1 MTHFIFS
8 AVVVFLGLALIIMLW
23 YRIMECID
31 EVRGGGLLT
40 QILTGFGLWGW
51 LTRGSASFFTSLL
64 AKFGLGSMFAGL
76 GVVLAIPTLAGWLF
90 SRSYLTAGER
100 FWVFILA
107 VISLACLAGMIYFGY
122 GIVTD
127 FSALSAAMWWWS
139 LSKIT
144 WFCIGYIVLWGLTLI
159 MGCFTCSTIED
170 FS

>member
-1 MTHFIFS
+1 
-8 AVVVFLGLALIIMLW
+8 
-23 YRIMECID
+23 
-31 EVRGGGLLT
+31 
-40 QILTGFGLWGW
+40 
-51 LTRGSASFFTSLL
+51 
-64 AKFGLGSMFAGL
+64 MFAGL

-100 FWVFILA
+100 FWVFILV

-127 FSALSAAMWWWS
+127 FSALSTAMWWWS

-144 WFCIGYIVLWGLTLI
+144 WFCIGYIVLWGLTLA
-159 MGCFTCSTIED
+159 MGFLTCSTIED